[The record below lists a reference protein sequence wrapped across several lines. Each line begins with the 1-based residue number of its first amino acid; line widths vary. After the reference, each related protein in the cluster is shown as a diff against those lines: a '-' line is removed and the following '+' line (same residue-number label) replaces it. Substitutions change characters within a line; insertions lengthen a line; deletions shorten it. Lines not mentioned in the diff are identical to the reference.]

1 VTNATIY
8 TVDEAFDTAT
18 AMAIS
23 GGKIS
28 YSSDDEIKDLMS
40 RKTHRGKRQ
49 FIYPGLIDAHCHF
62 YGFGLSLQEVDLR
75 GTKSMEDVV
84 KRIQAFQL
92 EKIKLYC
99 WMGPK

>member
-28 YSSDDEIKDLMS
+28 YSDDEIKDLMS
-40 RKTHRGKRQ
+40 RKTHRGK
-49 FIYPGLIDAHCHF
+49 GN
-62 YGFGLSLQEVDLR
+62 LS
-75 GTKSMEDVV
+75 
-84 KRIQAFQL
+84 IQV
-92 EKIKLYC
+92 
-99 WMGPK
+99 